1 MIAVV
6 PAARHVLVAD
16 DDDLVRESIE
26 AALARHGV
34 KVGTAANGSEALAY
48 LKHQRPDSVIL
59 DLFMPDKDGLETL
72 REIRA
77 IAPGIAVVIIS
88 GGGSDE
94 KFLQYLEM
102 AEKLGADA
110 VIRKPFA
117 LDTLLGL
124 LKIPAP

>member
-1 MIAVV
+1 MT
-6 PAARHVLVAD
+6 AAKRHVLIAD
-16 DDDLVRESIE
+16 DDELVRESLE
-26 AALARHGV
+26 AALSRQGV
-34 KVGTAANGSEALAY
+34 RVGTAADGREALAY
-48 LKHQRPDSVIL
+48 LEGQQPDSVIL
-59 DLFMPDKDGLETL
+59 DLFMPDKDGLEIL

-77 IAPGIAVVIIS
+77 LAPDIAVLIIS

-117 LDTLLGL
+117 LDALLTLLD
-124 LKIPAP
+124 IEAD